1 MGRATW
7 RWSALF
13 CLRRRP
19 RMRAHARGPPLRPD
33 PESGD
38 LLPLTGVALYDE
50 SRTREAAAA
59 ALSGSGK
66 SASRSWDRWS
76 TSPSPA
82 WPPPSSPPSG
92 RGVDLW
98 KWPLL
103 QAAQLAPK
111 SVVWANLYLALL
123 NLMPAYP
130 LDGGRI
136 LRAFFSRTLD
146 LSSATR
152 RAVSISTAIAMVL
165 IFAGLFSDNWLTMV
179 GVIVFSAAQLEERA
193 LVFQSVLDNV
203 RLEEVMLTD
212 FATLSPAD
220 TLEDALEKAVHSLQD
235 DFPVVRGSDMVG
247 VISKQRILDALRA
260 EGNGY
265 VQAVMN
271 KIFEV
276 SVRQDSLGS
285 AFRKLTARNSSII
298 PVVEDQRLIGI
309 VTLQNLMHSMALLAE
324 SRKLRRDEARILGIK
339 SRASRSIA
347 EGSAL
352 SLRCRSLPNLRSL
365 FDGSDG
371 LPSGRHGSEQPHGFR
386 LLHRRNLLQPRQH
399 CIRNLPVDVDHG
411 DCLARLPLDIL
422 LGRSPSRARN
432 LQC

>member
-1 MGRATW
+1 MRSWSIPVGRLFGVDVRIHFTFFVLPMFIFWTEYAAHQGTANGP
-7 RWSALF
+7 RDLALCGIILACVAAHECGHMF
-13 CLRRRP
+13 AARRVGMIP
-19 RMRAHARGPPLRPD
+19 KAVI
-33 PESGD
+33 

-50 SRTREAAAA
+50 SRVEKAQPASLLWKRDIRLALFGPLVSLALACLAAAVVTA
-59 ALSGSGK
+59 A
-66 SASRSWDRWS
+66 
-76 TSPSPA
+76 
-82 WPPPSSPPSG
+82 G
-92 RGVDLW
+92 RGAELW
-98 KWPLL
+98 RWPFL
-103 QAAQLAPK
+103 QASNLPR
-111 SVVWANLYLALL
+111 SLVWANLYLAIF

-136 LRAFFSRTLD
+136 MRAFFSRTLD
-146 LSSATR
+146 ASAATR
-152 RAVSISTAIAMVL
+152 RAVSISNAIAMVL
-165 IFAGLFSDNWLTMV
+165 MLAGLFSDSWLTMV

-247 VISKQRILDALRA
+247 VISKQRILDALRV

-276 SVRQDSLGS
+276 SLRQDSLSS
-285 AFRKLTARNSSII
+285 AFRKLTARNSSIV

-324 SRKLRRDEARILGIK
+324 SRKLRRDETE
-339 SRASRSIA
+339 S
-347 EGSAL
+347 
-352 SLRCRSLPNLRSL
+352 
-365 FDGSDG
+365 
-371 LPSGRHGSEQPHGFR
+371 
-386 LLHRRNLLQPRQH
+386 
-399 CIRNLPVDVDHG
+399 
-411 DCLARLPLDIL
+411 
-422 LGRSPSRARN
+422 
-432 LQC
+432 

>member
-1 MGRATW
+1 MRSWSISVGRLFGVDVRIHLTFFILPMFIFWTEYAVHQGTANGP
-7 RWSALF
+7 RDLALVGIILA
-13 CLRRRP
+13 CVGAHECGHMLAARRVGLIP
-19 RMRAHARGPPLRPD
+19 KAVI
-33 PESGD
+33 

-50 SRTREAAAA
+50 SRVQKPQPAGLIWKRDIRLALVGPVVSLALAGLSA
-59 ALSGSGK
+59 ALIT
-66 SASRSWDRWS
+66 A
-76 TSPSPA
+76 
-82 WPPPSSPPSG
+82 SG
-92 RGVDLW
+92 RGIELW
-98 KWPLL
+98 RWPFL
-103 QAAQLAPK
+103 QAANLPR
-111 SVVWANLYLALL
+111 SLVWANLYLAIF

-136 LRAFFSRTLD
+136 LRAFFIRTLD
-146 LSSATR
+146 ASSATR
-152 RAVSISTAIAMVL
+152 RAVSISNAIAMVL
-165 IFAGLFSDNWLTMV
+165 MLAGLFSDSWLTMV

-247 VISKQRILDALRA
+247 VISKQHILDALRA

-276 SVRQDSLGS
+276 SLRQDSLSS
-285 AFRKLTARNSSII
+285 AFRKLTAHNSSII

-324 SRKLRRDEARILGIK
+324 SRKLRRDEAE
-339 SRASRSIA
+339 S
-347 EGSAL
+347 
-352 SLRCRSLPNLRSL
+352 
-365 FDGSDG
+365 
-371 LPSGRHGSEQPHGFR
+371 
-386 LLHRRNLLQPRQH
+386 
-399 CIRNLPVDVDHG
+399 
-411 DCLARLPLDIL
+411 
-422 LGRSPSRARN
+422 
-432 LQC
+432 

>member
-1 MGRATW
+1 MRSWSIPIGRLFGVDVRIHLTFFILPMFVFWTDYLAHKDNATGP
-7 RWSALF
+7 RDLAIVGIILA
-13 CLRRRP
+13 CVAAHECGHMLAARRIGLVP
-19 RMRAHARGPPLRPD
+19 KAVI
-33 PESGD
+33 

-50 SRTREAAAA
+50 PRTEKPLAA
-59 ALSGSGK
+59 ALLWKREARLALIGPLVSLALACL
-66 SASRSWDRWS
+66 SAGIV
-76 TSPSPA
+76 TA
-82 WPPPSSPPSG
+82 SG
-92 RGVDLW
+92 RGIELW
-98 KWPLL
+98 NWPFL
-103 QAAQLAPK
+103 QATNLPK
-111 SVVWANLYLALL
+111 SLVWANLYLAAF

-136 LRAFFSRTLD
+136 LRAFLSRTLD
-146 LSSATR
+146 ASTATR
-152 RAVSISTAIAMVL
+152 RAVSISNAIAMVL
-165 IFAGLFSDNWLTMV
+165 MLAGLFSDSWLTMV

-271 KIFEV
+271 KLFEV
-276 SVRQDSLGS
+276 SLREDTLGS

-324 SRKLRRDEARILGIK
+324 SRKLQRE
-339 SRASRSIA
+339 
-347 EGSAL
+347 E
-352 SLRCRSLPNLRSL
+352 
-365 FDGSDG
+365 
-371 LPSGRHGSEQPHGFR
+371 SE
-386 LLHRRNLLQPRQH
+386 
-399 CIRNLPVDVDHG
+399 
-411 DCLARLPLDIL
+411 
-422 LGRSPSRARN
+422 S
-432 LQC
+432 